1 MRMSHQDNGSS
12 ITGQQPAFF
21 NMRRRNKTPD
31 MWGPHDLNSRIFS
44 MRKSQ
49 DLFNRAS
56 NASHILNEEFANKTQ
71 TSMKRNL
78 KTAGGVGLANLED
91 ELLDKGIAYKASL
104 ENAPAIFS
112 KNV

>member
-1 MRMSHQDNGSS
+1 
-12 ITGQQPAFF
+12 
-21 NMRRRNKTPD
+21 

-44 MRKSQ
+44 MRKSM
-49 DLFNRAS
+49 DFFNRGS
-56 NASHILNEEFANKTQ
+56 NASHILNEEFANKAQQ
-71 TSMKRNL
+71 TNMKRNL

>member
-1 MRMSHQDNGSS
+1 M
-12 ITGQQPAFF
+12 
-21 NMRRRNKTPD
+21 
-31 MWGPHDLNSRIFS
+31 
-44 MRKSQ
+44 
-49 DLFNRAS
+49 
-56 NASHILNEEFANKTQ
+56 NEEFINKAQ
-71 TSMKRNL
+71 SSMKRNL